1 MFPFSHQKFWIHAF
15 FFRINFVCI
24 LQYLVIRKSCFF
36 KFGWVY
42 YLQRKYPQS
51 TLEREKLYI
60 SCQICLWSKMRGFFF
75 YKLKPQRWGDGN
87 FSSFPKV
94 DNTFQSI
101 QIDQAEGYSVPLIFS
116 PVFKRQYILS
126 TSAREALNPRR
137 CLGKKLKCKNHCIA
151 V

>member
-75 YKLKPQRWGDGN
+75 TSLNLSDEGTGTFPA
-87 FSSFPKV
+87 FPKWIILFKAFKLIKQKGILFLSFFHLYSKG
-94 DNTFQSI
+94 NTFYQ
-101 QIDQAEGYSVPLIFS
+101 QALE
-116 PVFKRQYILS
+116 
-126 TSAREALNPRR
+126 
-137 CLGKKLKCKNHCIA
+137 KL
-151 V
+151 